1 MKESTA
7 VQKYNYRMRSSFEK
21 NRMVGSDLSHFA
33 MVRRAATKVR
43 CEASSWMRVT
53 CNETQKGCIKPCPRE
68 SRTVVLW
75 ENRPSEDLHHRRSL
89 FHDQLTHQQIIMN
102 NTNLVQYRTPR
113 DTCPVLL
120 VTLVFRFSVS
130 YVGPAVSDV
139 DEWNPTPST
148 FGIVTNESPQ
158 STYKEEQYS

>member
-1 MKESTA
+1 
-7 VQKYNYRMRSSFEK
+7 
-21 NRMVGSDLSHFA
+21 
-33 MVRRAATKVR
+33 
-43 CEASSWMRVT
+43 
-53 CNETQKGCIKPCPRE
+53 
-68 SRTVVLW
+68 
-75 ENRPSEDLHHRRSL
+75 
-89 FHDQLTHQQIIMN
+89 MN

-148 FGIVTNESPQ
+148 FGIVTNELPH
-158 STYKEEQYS
+158 STHKEEQYSWTFPFMHAFNILEWIPSGHAHKQLICKSWEIAVDAIGRLPGYETIYPIMKWFKLNKCVTSIVLYFADVLIETVSADSKTGIKGRE

>member
-1 MKESTA
+1 MHTTRPISFNIRFLIHLLSPIASRFTPQLCSSQHYRLTCPTPVAHLQVNLRYWSVEGSGCMKESTA

-21 NRMVGSDLSHFA
+21 NRMVGNDLSHFA
-33 MVRRAATKVR
+33 IVRRAATKVR

-89 FHDQLTHQQIIMN
+89 FHDQLTHQ
-102 NTNLVQYRTPR
+102 
-113 DTCPVLL
+113 
-120 VTLVFRFSVS
+120 
-130 YVGPAVSDV
+130 
-139 DEWNPTPST
+139 
-148 FGIVTNESPQ
+148 
-158 STYKEEQYS
+158 